1 LVDEAGGE
9 TDSGAH
15 GMKLSLRVKVLSTIA
30 VLLGLGLIATAT
42 WKNLRLEADRERAAA
57 LATQSYPPPGK
68 LVDIGGRRLHIDCTG
83 SGSPTVILEAG
94 GGAYAIDWALVQPK
108 IAETT
113 RVCSYDRAG
122 LGWSDAGPADETVEE
137 TVSDLHS
144 LLDAAG
150 EKGPYVLVGASIGG
164 IYIQAY
170 QHAFPKDV
178 AALVFTNSS
187 GRVGLKV
194 KDKVDLLWKLS
205 EDEIRSVYPLPAS
218 AKGPAPT
225 KEDDPF
231 DRLPADLKAMRLW
244 LDVRSWEAWNPA
256 KTGPE
261 SMLSW
266 RKEFVREFDASG
278 AGRTRPLGEL
288 PVIVVASDPAAG
300 ESQCK
305 ERQTAS
311 SCLDYLSTNTVHIV
325 AAGSRHEIHLYQ
337 PDSVIRA
344 IEQAV
349 SAVRGHTAVSA
360 PATQAAS

>member
-1 LVDEAGGE
+1 V
-9 TDSGAH
+9 
-15 GMKLSLRVKVLSTIA
+15 KLSLRVKVLSTIA
-30 VLLGLGLIATAT
+30 VLLLLGLIATAT
-42 WKNLRLEADRERAAA
+42 WTNLRLEADRDQASTEAAR
-57 LATQSYPPPGK
+57 SFPPPGR
-68 LVDIGGRRLHIDCTG
+68 LVDVGGRRLHIDCMG
-83 SGSPTVILEAG
+83 SGSPTVILVAG

-108 IAETT
+108 IAETA

-122 LGWSDAGPADETVEE
+122 LGWSDPGPADETVEE
-137 TVSDLHS
+137 TVSDLHT

-150 EKGPYVLVGASIGG
+150 EKGPYVLAGASIGG

-170 QHAFPKDV
+170 QYAFPKDV

-194 KDKVDLLWKLS
+194 KDTVDLLWKLS
-205 EDEIRSVYPLPAS
+205 EDDIRSAYPLPES

-231 DRLPADLKAMRLW
+231 DRLPPELREERLW

-261 SMLSW
+261 TMLSW

-278 AGRTRPLGEL
+278 AGRTRPLGDL
-288 PVIVVASDPAAG
+288 PVVVVASDPAGG

-305 ERQTAS
+305 AEQTAS
-311 SCLDYLSTNTVHIV
+311 SCLDFLSTNAVHMV
-325 AAGSRHEIHLYQ
+325 AAGSGHEIHLYQ
-337 PDSVIRA
+337 PDTVVRA
-344 IEQAV
+344 IHQAV
-349 SAVRGHTAVSA
+349 SAVRGHTALSASA
-360 PATQAAS
+360 PQAGS